1 MYKNFR
7 TAALVIAFAVTLFL
21 QNAVAQESTF
31 ELDSAKSRVEYTVST
46 TLHTVHGTFQV
57 KSGIVHF
64 NPSTGVASGLVLVDA
79 TSGDSGNE
87 SRDKKMHKEV
97 LESAKF
103 SEISF
108 VPTRVTGTL
117 AGDSSTLQVEG
128 TFRLHGSDHPI
139 KASIPVQVNG
149 NQLTAD
155 CKFVVPYVAWGL
167 KNPGNFVLHV
177 SDKVEVTVVASGHLT
192 QAVAQR

>member
-1 MYKNFR
+1 
-7 TAALVIAFAVTLFL
+7 
-21 QNAVAQESTF
+21 
-31 ELDSAKSRVEYTVST
+31 
-46 TLHTVHGTFQV
+46 
-57 KSGIVHF
+57 
-64 NPSTGVASGLVLVDA
+64 VASGLVLVDA

-177 SDKVEVTVVASGHLT
+177 SDKVDVTVVASGHLT